1 MADKKEIK
9 IFLHKV
15 EGWCGNRMEVRIC
28 IDEHIIGHGDSL
40 EEAIKDFD
48 NTYIDDDIFK

>member
-1 MADKKEIK
+1 MTDKKEIK

-15 EGWCGNRMEVRIC
+15 EGWYGNRMEFRIC
-28 IDEHIIGHGDSL
+28 IDEHIIGRGDSL

-48 NTYIDDDIFK
+48 NTYIDEDIFK

>member
-1 MADKKEIK
+1 MTDKKEIK

-15 EGWCGNRMEVRIC
+15 EGWRGNRMEVRIC
-28 IDEHIIGHGDSL
+28 IDEHIIGRGDSL
-40 EEAIKDFD
+40 EKAIKDFD